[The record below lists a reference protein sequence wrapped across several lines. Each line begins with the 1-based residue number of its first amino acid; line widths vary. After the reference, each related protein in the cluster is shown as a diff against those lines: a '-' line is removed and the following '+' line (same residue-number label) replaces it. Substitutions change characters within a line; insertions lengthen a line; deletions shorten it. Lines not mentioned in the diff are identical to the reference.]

1 MAVASLV
8 LTPNIT
14 QWFAKLLGVGRG
26 ADAVFY
32 LAMVALFYL
41 HFRTESKFRRLEHQ
55 LTKLV
60 RKLAI
65 DKADQRD

>member
-1 MAVASLV
+1 
-8 LTPNIT
+8 LTPNVT

-32 LAMVALFYL
+32 LAIVALFYL
-41 HFRTESKFRRLEHQ
+41 NFRTESKFRKLQQQ
-55 LTKLV
+55 LTQLV
-60 RKLAI
+60 RKIAI